1 MSALVYSEISD
12 IRLGILVVVFKDD
25 IIILRFAPE
34 NLFMAERNMLLVLM
48 GNSRIF
54 SSCFFDK
61 FNKIKK
67 EDMMKQKKSF
77 LDKIVGPEEEF
88 SEEAVQ
94 PATRKRSS
102 IMIEDEDKTVERE
115 QEMESSWGVGTEEG
129 EEDGQL
135 AIDVYQDDDFVVI
148 KSIVGGI
155 RPEDLDLSVTSDM
168 VTIRGSRE
176 RAEEVAEENYY
187 YQECFW
193 GSFSRSVILPCDIK
207 VDQVE
212 ASMKNGILTIKM
224 PKVEK
229 NSATKIQV
237 RGE

>member
-1 MSALVYSEISD
+1 
-12 IRLGILVVVFKDD
+12 
-25 IIILRFAPE
+25 
-34 NLFMAERNMLLVLM
+34 
-48 GNSRIF
+48 
-54 SSCFFDK
+54 
-61 FNKIKK
+61 
-67 EDMMKQKKSF
+67 MMKQKKSF
-77 LDKIVGPEEEF
+77 LDKIVGSEEDFSDGIEQPDMKRETSVMIEEEDRAA
-88 SEEAVQ
+88 E
-94 PATRKRSS
+94 K
-102 IMIEDEDKTVERE
+102 DK
-115 QEMESSWGVGTEEG
+115 EMENGWGIDGQEG
-129 EEDGQL
+129 EAEDGQL
-135 AIDVYQDDDFVVI
+135 AIDVYQDDDYVVI

-176 RAEEVAEENYY
+176 KSEQIAEENYY

-207 VDQVE
+207 IDQVE

-237 RGE
+237 KGE

>member
-1 MSALVYSEISD
+1 
-12 IRLGILVVVFKDD
+12 
-25 IIILRFAPE
+25 
-34 NLFMAERNMLLVLM
+34 
-48 GNSRIF
+48 
-54 SSCFFDK
+54 
-61 FNKIKK
+61 
-67 EDMMKQKKSF
+67 MKQKKSF
-77 LDKIVGPEEEF
+77 LDKIVGPEEDF
-88 SEEAVQ
+88 SEE
-94 PATRKRSS
+94 TGRSELKKMS
-102 IMIEDEDKTVERE
+102 GVLIEDEDKPSAKERE
-115 QEMESSWGVGTEEG
+115 MEENWGAAASEDEE
-129 EEDGQL
+129 GQL
-135 AIDVYQDDDFVVI
+135 AIDVYQDDDYVVI
-148 KSIVGGI
+148 KSIVGGV

-176 RAEEVAEENYY
+176 RTDEVAEENYY

-207 VDQVE
+207 IDQVE

>member
-1 MSALVYSEISD
+1 
-12 IRLGILVVVFKDD
+12 
-25 IIILRFAPE
+25 
-34 NLFMAERNMLLVLM
+34 
-48 GNSRIF
+48 
-54 SSCFFDK
+54 
-61 FNKIKK
+61 
-67 EDMMKQKKSF
+67 MKQKKSF

-88 SEEAVQ
+88 SEEAQ
-94 PATRKRSS
+94 APEAKKRNG
-102 IMIEDEDKTVERE
+102 IMIEDEDSLAERE
-115 QEMESSWGVGTEEG
+115 KEMEGNLAVGLGEE

-135 AIDVYQDDDFVVI
+135 AIDVYQDDDYVVI
-148 KSIVGGI
+148 KSIIGGI
-155 RPEDLDLSVTSDM
+155 RPEELDLSVTSDM

-176 RAEEVAEENYY
+176 RSEGVAEENYY

-207 VDQVE
+207 IDQVE

>member
-1 MSALVYSEISD
+1 
-12 IRLGILVVVFKDD
+12 
-25 IIILRFAPE
+25 
-34 NLFMAERNMLLVLM
+34 
-48 GNSRIF
+48 
-54 SSCFFDK
+54 
-61 FNKIKK
+61 
-67 EDMMKQKKSF
+67 MKQKKSF
-77 LDKIVGPEEEF
+77 LDKIVG
-88 SEEAVQ
+88 SEENYPVAAEQSEPQIRESV
-94 PATRKRSS
+94 A
-102 IMIEDEDKTVERE
+102 IEEKDEKVNRE
-115 QEMESSWGVGTEEG
+115 VEMENNWGADEAEE

-135 AIDVYQDDDFVVI
+135 AIDVYQDEDYVVI

-193 GSFSRSVILPCDIK
+193 GSFSRSVILPCDIMIDK
-207 VDQVE
+207 VE

>member
-1 MSALVYSEISD
+1 MV
-12 IRLGILVVVFKDD
+12 
-25 IIILRFAPE
+25 
-34 NLFMAERNMLLVLM
+34 
-48 GNSRIF
+48 
-54 SSCFFDK
+54 
-61 FNKIKK
+61 
-67 EDMMKQKKSF
+67 KQKKSF
-77 LDKIVGPEEEF
+77 LDKIVGQEEDF
-88 SEEAVQ
+88 SDDSGRREDAKV
-94 PATRKRSS
+94 SS
-102 IMIEDEDKTVERE
+102 IVVEDEDGVKERRE
-115 QEMESSWGVGTEEG
+115 EMESSWIGDGQEDE

-135 AIDVYQDDDFVVI
+135 AIDVYQDDDYVVI

-176 RAEEVAEENYY
+176 KSEEISEENYY

-207 VDQVE
+207 IDQVE

-229 NSATKIQV
+229 NSATKIKV
-237 RGE
+237 KGE

>member
-1 MSALVYSEISD
+1 MV
-12 IRLGILVVVFKDD
+12 
-25 IIILRFAPE
+25 
-34 NLFMAERNMLLVLM
+34 
-48 GNSRIF
+48 
-54 SSCFFDK
+54 
-61 FNKIKK
+61 
-67 EDMMKQKKSF
+67 KQKKSF
-77 LDKIVGPEEEF
+77 LDKIVGPEGDY
-88 SEEAVQ
+88 SEESGHLEMKKGSVV
-94 PATRKRSS
+94 
-102 IMIEDEDKTVERE
+102 IEDEDKTMGRE
-115 QEMESSWGVGTEEG
+115 KEMEDGWGSDTQEEG

-135 AIDVYQDDDFVVI
+135 AIDVYQDDDYVVI

-176 RAEEVAEENYY
+176 KSEEVSEENYY

-207 VDQVE
+207 IDQVE

-237 RGE
+237 KGE